1 MGRRR
6 FRARSASLCGHARHA
21 ARDRTSAKQTSRFLH
36 ATRTIEYC
44 EGTYAFIHVRAI
56 GGTAITTLGYHT
68 PGRGKY
74 RYDTANELQTNE
86 RRTGLAPSKRCP
98 ARAVTV
104 LGPGTSAESGA
115 QARGEKEEKDVQRIY
130 SNPSAGDSIVANTNT
145 FVCETTRAARAHN
158 GDGDGSGEGTGAAGR
173 AGRAR

>member
-1 MGRRR
+1 M
-6 FRARSASLCGHARHA
+6 
-21 ARDRTSAKQTSRFLH
+21 
-36 ATRTIEYC
+36 
-44 EGTYAFIHVRAI
+44 
-56 GGTAITTLGYHT
+56 GYHT

-104 LGPGTSAESGA
+104 LGPGNSAESGA

-158 GDGDGSGEGTGAAGR
+158 GDGDGSGERTGKAGR
-173 AGRAR
+173 ADRAR